1 MSVTYPVDLLADFSG
16 WTTEF
21 ELVERQEQSREAS
34 GRTYV
39 KSLGSPLWR
48 LSAVSRSLSINNLD
62 GWRARL
68 EAMENGLRTF
78 YGYSKSRCRPIK
90 HPGLAALPTGEV
102 ASINANRK
110 SLTVSGLTGIVLSVG
125 DMIQI
130 GDTDLHRVV
139 DTAGSPMV
147 EFEVRPHLWQG
158 VAAGAAV
165 SISKPHCVM
174 AIVPGSVSST
184 ADPQTGRGV
193 VSFQAM
199 EAR

>member
-1 MSVTYPVDLLADFSG
+1 MSITYPFDLLSSFPG

-21 ELVERQEQSREAS
+21 ELVERQEQSRVAG

-48 LSAVSRSLSINNLD
+48 LSAASRSLSINELD

-68 EAMENGLRTF
+68 EVMENGLKTF

-90 HPGLAALPTGEV
+90 HPGSSVLPAGTV
-102 ASINANRK
+102 ASINLNRK
-110 SLTVSGLTGIVLSVG
+110 SLTVSGLTGITLSVG

-147 EFEVRPHLWQG
+147 EFEVRPHLWPG
-158 VAAGAAV
+158 VTAGATV